1 MPADQIESLQA
12 KLTRLRERER
22 AIVAQASKLQ
32 REMAEMDRKRETQY
46 LCTLG
51 RAWIALGERSPE
63 GTRATMQRFLDSYI
77 SRDADK
83 EILSSTPWAVNVPAA
98 QSEPSYASEA
108 SHDYD
113 DSEQA

>member
-1 MPADQIESLQA
+1 MATDSQNEMLA
-12 KLTRLRERER
+12 KLAKLLERER
-22 AIVAQASKLQ
+22 AITAQASKLKK
-32 REMAEMDRKRETQY
+32 EMATMDRKRETQY

-63 GTRATMQRFLDSYI
+63 GTRATMRRFLDSYI

-83 EILSSTPWAVNVPAA
+83 EILASTPWAVSVPAA
-98 QSEPSYASEA
+98 QSEPSYASES
-108 SHDYD
+108 SHDYH